1 MTSLAQIK
9 QWSDRYPFDEGELEI
24 LLRCHASTTA
34 GKDKDQESF
43 LNLLAHSFPYVFFF
57 LPQDELEVRTSL
69 VEQYVLPAG
78 FEGRFKE
85 ALLHKE
91 SNSITNEE
99 VEVERLING
108 VANSCRRKPEDALGV
123 IFDCCLKNQKG
134 MANLNHLIE
143 LCYSLSIASSVLV
156 SKRID
161 QQSIKEFQQKM
172 PSLQGLKTSL
182 SKVAADREDNITKQ
196 SFIDWGMKIV
206 PHLYACL
213 PSFTHNLI
221 FHGKSTN
228 SHHQETLK
236 CPELLDSSHI
246 FTATNPSLSFTISCM
261 APSMG
266 GKWRRLFTSEM
277 EETPAN
283 CLQAAIGYHVG
294 PSFFVIKTK
303 SGSILGG
310 CVESKWKVCYFLFQV
325 EPSASIY
332 TTSTG
337 KFFVNHDDDYVTE
350 DGDMKGFGF
359 YEDEDDATKWSSS
372 HVFFSSSLDLCVA
385 SFLGDKPM
393 EIKTIEVWGFG
404 KELYD

>member
-1 MTSLAQIK
+1 
-9 QWSDRYPFDEGELEI
+9 
-24 LLRCHASTTA
+24 
-34 GKDKDQESF
+34 
-43 LNLLAHSFPYVFFF
+43 
-57 LPQDELEVRTSL
+57 
-69 VEQYVLPAG
+69 
-78 FEGRFKE
+78 
-85 ALLHKE
+85 
-91 SNSITNEE
+91 
-99 VEVERLING
+99 
-108 VANSCRRKPEDALGV
+108 
-123 IFDCCLKNQKG
+123 
-134 MANLNHLIE
+134 
-143 LCYSLSIASSVLV
+143 
-156 SKRID
+156 
-161 QQSIKEFQQKM
+161 M

-182 SKVAADREDNITKQ
+182 SKVGADKEGNVTAQ
-196 SFIDWGMKIV
+196 SFIDWGTKTV
-206 PHLYACL
+206 PYLYACL

-228 SHHQETLK
+228 SHHQETLS
-236 CPELLDSSHI
+236 CPELLDSSDI
-246 FTATNPSLSFTISCM
+246 FTETNPSLSFTISCM

-277 EETPAN
+277 DETPAN

-332 TTSTG
+332 TTTTG

-350 DGDMKGFGF
+350 ECDMKGFGF

-385 SFLGDKPM
+385 SFLGDKPT
-393 EIKTIEVWGFG
+393 EIEMVEVWGFG
-404 KELYD
+404 NELYD